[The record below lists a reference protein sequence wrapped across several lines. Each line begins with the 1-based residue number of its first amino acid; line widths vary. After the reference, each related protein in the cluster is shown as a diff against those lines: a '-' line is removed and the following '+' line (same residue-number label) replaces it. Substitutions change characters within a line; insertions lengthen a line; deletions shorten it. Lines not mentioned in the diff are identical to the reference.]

1 MKELRVQ
8 HAGRHYRVFFMFDPK
23 RTGIL
28 LIGGVKSGK
37 RFYEEMVPKAD
48 AIYAQYLAEKGM
60 E

>member
-8 HAGRHYRVFFMFDPK
+8 HAGRPYRVFFMFDPK

-37 RFYEEMVPKAD
+37 RFY
-48 AIYAQYLAEKGM
+48 AQYLAEKGM